1 MKLQHLGCEEGH
13 LMKCNIIFY
22 MDNDKEILGED
33 CTWVV
38 KQFLVQQMNTSDAK
52 STYTPVA
59 HRLGSKRT
67 GLTG

>member
-1 MKLQHLGCEEGH
+1 
-13 LMKCNIIFY
+13 